1 MHVDVGVQR
10 EKEDERVFYAFPGVL
25 EPGWDWD
32 GKPSPNLGDRRI
44 TLLCTKRLM
53 LDTTYLDHNRVCAR
67 RLLYHCTYS
76 VLNPSSVAQLEK
88 CVL

>member
-1 MHVDVGVQR
+1 MHVDVGLQR
-10 EKEDERVFYAFPGVL
+10 VEGRRKSILCISWRL

-32 GKPSPNLGDRRI
+32 GKPSPDLGDRRI

-53 LDTTYLDHNRVCAR
+53 LDTTYLDHDRVCAR

-76 VLNPSSVAQLEK
+76 VLNPSSVPQLEK